1 MNTIKTYTKRVSFL
15 CAILLFLAVLKLP
28 MEYYR
33 FLRVIVFVGALLIVI
48 KNYKEQLF
56 WVFLFIGIAILF
68 NPVFP
73 IYLYKHSIWMPIDI
87 VVGILFLLD
96 CFLIQ
101 KPKEENKSIAPKDIK
116 TYGRDRI
123 Y

>member
-68 NPVFP
+68 NPVF
-73 IYLYKHSIWMPIDI
+73 IWMPIDI